1 MNPDSRSNHITNYVI
16 LSLSGKLRNSGLLLG
31 APGNEILAK
40 EHNISDNGMIR
51 VLVTILIYI

>member
-1 MNPDSRSNHITNYVI
+1 VI